1 MYRIS
6 MKRFLFIVFSLVLFS
21 FGFSEAQL
29 PLDCELVQGSVQQ
42 QTYISTL
49 LEVPMRYSVYLP
61 PCYTQTR
68 QDYPVIYLMHG
79 SNSDDTHWLS
89 LGLATILDA
98 AIVRG
103 QLPPMI
109 VVLPYGDW
117 IANENRFDAVSWA
130 NVFLTELMPD
140 AESRYR
146 IAASKA
152 TRGIGGISR
161 GGFWAFNIALRNPEL
176 FSALGGHSAF
186 FDDDHAPP
194 DQNPLDLAFNA
205 SGLDSLR
212 IALDRGRD
220 DYAAFYLDVMDQ
232 HLRERNLLNYTYT
245 VYPQGEHNDAY
256 WSSHLQEYLAFYS
269 ADWSAAQ
276 EVQGGLPIAEAP
288 EPVTIFLPAVAFPSR
303 QAAISLEQL
312 ATVRAGGGDALLV
325 LDQTTAAALANL
337 GVAIN
342 VQTRIVADDA
352 LRNELWRD
360 RTLYTLLGFD
370 RMQTLYRTL
379 NVVDANGDELH
390 PLDADLSVYPFAFTN
405 GAANFDPALLTRII
419 LSGVTALTR
428 NSIAPIDQN
437 GIVWAGSGIRPYV
450 SHADFFHTSNEVSFS
465 PRCPASDIE
474 PLGAFCSKDAHF
486 DLLHYIGVDII
497 ELSGN
502 HNADYGYEAY
512 LRSLDMYTEAG
523 MATLGG
529 GATLE
534 AARRPLILEQ
544 NSSSIAMV
552 ACNWVGP
559 FYALAND
566 GADGGDVRP
575 GAAYCDD
582 AWLRQLLPTLSAAHD
597 LVIVTVQYTETE
609 IYVPTDNQMLD
620 FRFLADL
627 GADVVVGTQA
637 HKPQTFEF
645 YGQSF
650 IHYGLGNLFFDQPFW
665 GNVRFFMDQLMIYDG
680 KLHSVDLFT
689 GIIDDLAR
697 PRPMTPEERDNFL
710 FFMFVEQ
717 GGM

>member
-1 MYRIS
+1 
-6 MKRFLFIVFSLVLFS
+6 MKRFFSIVFSLILFS
-21 FGFSEAQL
+21 FGFSNAQL
-29 PLDCELVQGSVQQ
+29 PPDCELVQGSVQQ
-42 QTYISTL
+42 QTYASSL
-49 LEVPMRYSVYLP
+49 LEVTMRYSVYLP
-61 PCYTQTR
+61 PCYAQTR
-68 QDYPVIYLMHG
+68 QEYPVIYLMHG

-89 LGLATILDA
+89 LGLTATLDA

-117 IANENRFDAVSWA
+117 IANENRFDAAAWA
-130 NVFLTELMPD
+130 NVFLTELMPA

-146 IAASKA
+146 IAAEKA
-152 TRGIGGISR
+152 TRAIGGISR
-161 GGFWAFNIALRNPEL
+161 GGFWAFNIALRHPDL
-176 FSALGGHSAF
+176 FNAVGGHSAF

-194 DQNPLDLAFNA
+194 DHNPLDLALNA

-232 HLRERNLLNYTYT
+232 HLSERNLPNYTYT

-256 WSSHLQEYLAFYS
+256 WGSHLLQYLTFYS
-269 ADWSAAQ
+269 ADWAAAQ
-276 EVQGGLPIAEAP
+276 EVQGVLSIAEASD
-288 EPVTIFLPAVAFPSR
+288 PVLVFLPVVAFPSR
-303 QAAISLEQL
+303 QAALSLERV
-312 ATVRAGGGDALLV
+312 AAVRAGEYDPLLV
-325 LDQTTAAALANL
+325 LDQTTAAALAGL
-337 GVAIN
+337 GVALN
-342 VQTRIVADDA
+342 GQTRIVADDA

-370 RMQTLYRTL
+370 RMLAIYRTL
-379 NVVDANGDELH
+379 NMVDAYGAELH
-390 PLDADLSVYPFAFTN
+390 PFDLEVSVYPFVFTD
-405 GAANFDPALLTRII
+405 GVPNFDPALLTRIV

-450 SHADFFHTSNEVSFS
+450 SRADFFHTSNEVSFS

-486 DLLHYIGVDII
+486 DLLRYVGVDII

-502 HNADYGYEAY
+502 HNADYGYDAY
-512 LRSLDMYTEAG
+512 LRSLEMYAEVG
-523 MATLGG
+523 MTTLGG

-534 AARRPLILEQ
+534 AARRPLSLVH
-544 NSSSIAMV
+544 NGSSIAMV

-582 AWLRQLLPTLSAAHD
+582 AWLRQLLPALSAAHD
-597 LVIVTVQYTETE
+597 LVVVTVQYTETE

-620 FRFLADL
+620 FRLLADL
-627 GADVVVGTQA
+627 GADVVVGTSA

-665 GNVRFFMDQLMIYDG
+665 GNMRFFMDQLMIYDG
-680 KLHSVDLFT
+680 RLHSVDLFT